1 MFESEQGTVQTVPTT
16 PKKRLKLNNKKIF
29 YYSLMLFP
37 LLQFCIFYI
46 GVNFQ
51 SILLAF
57 QKYEN
62 SSFVFLKEDIFA
74 ANVYIFTPNGDVI
87 DLPNGATPLDFAY
100 RIHTEVGNH
109 TVGALVN
116 GKIVPLT

>member
-29 YYSLMLFP
+29 YYSLMIFP

-62 SSFVFLKEDIFA
+62 SSFVFLKEDFLMRCH
-74 ANVYIFTPNGDVI
+74 GD
-87 DLPNGATPLDFAY
+87 
-100 RIHTEVGNH
+100 
-109 TVGALVN
+109 
-116 GKIVPLT
+116 